1 MSQSQTS
8 AVVRSLENV
17 RDRVKQR
24 LTQVPEYRAFLAIET
39 PMAEVADIPDLHAHL
54 AAAKQKI
61 LEHLALRRE
70 YQALLTV
77 ETAIKDISEVIEIV
91 GDDASFGAAPAG
103 VATLAPLAKAPT
115 ATPAVAPTAAT
126 GHETPVVGLAALV
139 HESFLAQLGAEARTA
154 GEAEAEE
161 AKVEEAKVA

>member
-8 AVVRSLENV
+8 GVIRSLENV

-24 LTQVPEYRAFLAIET
+24 LTKVPAYRAFLAIET
-39 PMAEVADIPDLHAHL
+39 PMAEVADIPDLLAHL
-54 AAAKQKI
+54 EAAKQKI
-61 LEHLALRRE
+61 LEHLMLSCE

-77 ETAIKDISEVIEIV
+77 EKAIKDISGVLEIV
-91 GDDASFGAAPAG
+91 GDDASFDAAPAA
-103 VATLAPLAKAPT
+103 VATLAPLAKTPTVGPT
-115 ATPAVAPTAAT
+115 ATT

-139 HESFLAQLGAEARTA
+139 HESFLAQLGAETRAA

-161 AKVEEAKVA
+161 AKVA

>member
-8 AVVRSLENV
+8 GLIRSLENV

-24 LTQVPEYRAFLAIET
+24 LTQVPEYRAFLAIEK
-39 PMAEVADIPDLHAHL
+39 PIAEVADIPDLLAHL
-54 AAAKQKI
+54 EAAKQKI

-77 ETAIKDISEVIEIV
+77 EKAIKDISEVLEIV
-91 GDDASFGAAPAG
+91 GDDANFDDAPAA
-103 VATLAPLAKAPT
+103 VATLAPPAKAPT
-115 ATPAVAPTAAT
+115 MTPTATP
-126 GHETPVVGLAALV
+126 GHDTQVVGLAALV

-161 AKVEEAKVA
+161 AKVA

>member
-8 AVVRSLENV
+8 GLIRSLENV

-24 LTQVPEYRAFLAIET
+24 LTKVPEYRAFLAIEK
-39 PMAEVADIPDLHAHL
+39 PMAEVADIPDLLAHL
-54 AAAKQKI
+54 EAAKQKI
-61 LEHLALRRE
+61 LEHLTLRRE

-77 ETAIKDISEVIEIV
+77 EKAIKDISEVLELV
-91 GDDASFGAAPAG
+91 GDDASFDAAPAG
-103 VATLAPLAKAPT
+103 VATLAPLAKSPIAAPAPT
-115 ATPAVAPTAAT
+115 ATT

-154 GEAEAEE
+154 GEAEAD
-161 AKVEEAKVA
+161 EAKVA

>member
-8 AVVRSLENV
+8 GLIRSLENV

-24 LTQVPEYRAFLAIET
+24 LTKVPEYRAFLAIEK
-39 PMAEVADIPDLHAHL
+39 PMAEVADIPDLLAHL
-54 AAAKQKI
+54 EAAKQKI
-61 LEHLALRRE
+61 LEHLTLRRE

-77 ETAIKDISEVIEIV
+77 ERAIKDISEVLELV
-91 GDDASFGAAPAG
+91 GDDASFDAAPAG

-115 ATPAVAPTAAT
+115 MAPTVAATATT

-139 HESFLAQLGAEARTA
+139 HESFLAQLGAETRTA
-154 GEAEAEE
+154 GEAEA
-161 AKVEEAKVA
+161 AEAKVA